1 MTDLL
6 KELLSYYKEKTKLP
20 IVSTYIILL
29 IVWNWD
35 ILSVYLFSSVNMETR
50 ICWIKNIVPGFWDHL
65 CRIIFPATI
74 SFAYPFITNNLMYYT
89 DKWLNKS
96 IEDRTRILNERR
108 VSKAKAKFRIKE
120 EELGTSD
127 LKQLEVQIKELEG
140 KRDSLTVS
148 LESANNLNKDLSS
161 RLKKASD
168 IYADQ
173 KTEFDALR
181 NENEK
186 LKIEKDRIEST
197 FTNLNYSISKPDEY
211 IILLAAKYLDRMS
224 HWESDKLSIF
234 LNLRK
239 GLYLTPEDINVF
251 SKAEFEG
258 FIKDEI
264 FEKIGKDDKQIL
276 VVSTIGEN
284 LSSYLRY
291 KKNSL

>member
-6 KELLSYYKEKTKLP
+6 KELLGFYKEKTKLP
-20 IVSTYIILL
+20 IVSTYVILL
-29 IVWNWD
+29 VVWNWD
-35 ILSVYLFSSVNMETR
+35 ILSIYFFSSVNMETR
-50 ICWIKNIVPGFWDHL
+50 VCWIKNIVPDFWDHI
-65 CRIIFPATI
+65 CRILVPAVIAFT
-74 SFAYPFITNNLMYYT
+74 YPFITNYLMYYT
-89 DKWLNKS
+89 DKWLDKN
-96 IEDRTRILNERR
+96 IQRRTDILNQRNIIT
-108 VSKAKAKFRIKE
+108 AKARFQIKE
-120 EELGTSD
+120 AELGTSN

-168 IYADQ
+168 IYTDQ

-181 NENEK
+181 NENEQ
-186 LKIEKDRIEST
+186 LKVEKDRIEST

-211 IILLAAKYLDRMS
+211 IILLAAKYLDRIS
-224 HWESDKLSIF
+224 HWGSDKLSVF

-239 GLYLTPEDINVF
+239 GLYLTPEDKNVF
-251 SKAEFEG
+251 SKDEFEG